1 MKARLKQRKEIYS
14 EHLVSPIDPVLV
26 AITLALLVFGSIM
39 VGSASMEI
47 GLRNYGNPFHLVA
60 IHHIYIFLGLLSFV
74 FVLGLPMIF
83 WERMGWVFLVISFF
97 LLTAVLV
104 PGIGKEVNGSIRWIQ
119 IGPINLQGSEFVKLF
134 FLVYLARSLTDKTN
148 ESLGNLRTFLV
159 PTFFLGLIVLLLMQ
173 QPDFGA
179 SIVLILSSAAV
190 LYLSGVSSR
199 FLLPFGLLILMFV
212 MVFSFI
218 QPYRFER
225 IISFFDPWHDP
236 FGSGYPA
243 LSEEMVIESN
253 PDYIVVGHS
262 DYLNKDLSIREGW
275 GNISAVENSNVYF
288 LDDTLASNWGT
299 TTVQLVEELS
309 TTFEESAQT
318 NVYSD
323 QLLLISLLF
332 LVIMIYVLTRRNTKQ
347 KV

>member
-1 MKARLKQRKEIYS
+1 MKTKLIF
-14 EHLVSPIDPVLV
+14 
-26 AITLALLVFGSIM
+26 LALLVSMCSNPAQESEDIKIISLSTTHTEIIQSLEAQDTLIAVDAFSEVDFPVERIDAYTVTAEELAPLNPDM
-39 VGSASMEI
+39 VIVAFDFNGIVDGLESQEINYVLLPPAKNFEDVYSQISTIGEIVNKKGAATSKVRDMKLEINRILDDANYENVSVYHEI
-47 GLRNYGNPFHLVA
+47 GYSYG
-60 IHHIYIFLGLLSFV
+60 IYSVNSDSLIGEIYNELG
-74 FVLGLPMIF
+74 I
-83 WERMGWVFLVISFF
+83 
-97 LLTAVLV
+97 
-104 PGIGKEVNGSIRWIQ
+104 VNFA
-119 IGPINLQGSEFVKLF
+119 NSE
-134 FLVYLARSLTDKTN
+134 
-148 ESLGNLRTFLV
+148 E
-159 PTFFLGLIVLLLMQ
+159 
-173 QPDFGA
+173 
-179 SIVLILSSAAV
+179 
-190 LYLSGVSSR
+190 
-199 FLLPFGLLILMFV
+199 
-212 MVFSFI
+212 
-218 QPYRFER
+218 
-225 IISFFDPWHDP
+225 DP

-275 GNISAVENSNVYF
+275 GNISAVESSNVYF

>member
-1 MKARLKQRKEIYS
+1 MKTKLIF
-14 EHLVSPIDPVLV
+14 
-26 AITLALLVFGSIM
+26 LALLVSMCSSPTQESEDIKIISLSTTHTEIIHSLEAQDTLVAVDAFSEVDFPVEKIDAYTVTAEELVPLNPDMVIIAFDFNGIVEGLESQEINYVLLPPAKNFEDVYSQISIIGEI
-39 VGSASMEI
+39 VNKKGEASSKVRDMKLEINRILDDANYEDVSVYHEI
-47 GLRNYGNPFHLVA
+47 GYSYG
-60 IHHIYIFLGLLSFV
+60 IYSVNSDSLIGEIYNALGV
-74 FVLGLPMIF
+74 
-83 WERMGWVFLVISFF
+83 
-97 LLTAVLV
+97 
-104 PGIGKEVNGSIRWIQ
+104 VNIA
-119 IGPINLQGSEFVKLF
+119 NSE
-134 FLVYLARSLTDKTN
+134 
-148 ESLGNLRTFLV
+148 E
-159 PTFFLGLIVLLLMQ
+159 
-173 QPDFGA
+173 
-179 SIVLILSSAAV
+179 
-190 LYLSGVSSR
+190 
-199 FLLPFGLLILMFV
+199 
-212 MVFSFI
+212 
-218 QPYRFER
+218 
-225 IISFFDPWHDP
+225 DP

-275 GNISAVENSNVYF
+275 GNISAVESSNVYF

-309 TTFEESAQT
+309 NTFEESAQT

>member
-1 MKARLKQRKEIYS
+1 MKTKLIF
-14 EHLVSPIDPVLV
+14 
-26 AITLALLVFGSIM
+26 LALLVSMCSSPAQESEDIKIISLSTTHTEIIQSLEAQDTLIAVDAFSEVDFPVVRIDAYTVTAEELAPLNPDM
-39 VGSASMEI
+39 VIVAFDFNGIVDGLESQEINYVLLPPAKNFEDVYSQISTIGEIVNKKGEASSKVRDMKLEINRILDDANYENVSVYHEI
-47 GLRNYGNPFHLVA
+47 GYSYG
-60 IHHIYIFLGLLSFV
+60 IYSVNSDSLIGEIYNELG
-74 FVLGLPMIF
+74 I
-83 WERMGWVFLVISFF
+83 
-97 LLTAVLV
+97 
-104 PGIGKEVNGSIRWIQ
+104 VNIA
-119 IGPINLQGSEFVKLF
+119 NSE
-134 FLVYLARSLTDKTN
+134 
-148 ESLGNLRTFLV
+148 E
-159 PTFFLGLIVLLLMQ
+159 
-173 QPDFGA
+173 
-179 SIVLILSSAAV
+179 
-190 LYLSGVSSR
+190 
-199 FLLPFGLLILMFV
+199 
-212 MVFSFI
+212 
-218 QPYRFER
+218 
-225 IISFFDPWHDP
+225 DP

-332 LVIMIYVLTRRNTKQ
+332 LVIMTYVLTRRNTKQ

>member
-1 MKARLKQRKEIYS
+1 MKTKLIF
-14 EHLVSPIDPVLV
+14 
-26 AITLALLVFGSIM
+26 LALLVSMCSSPAQESEDIKIISLSTTHTEIIQSLEAQDTLVAVDAFSEVDFPVERIDAYTVTAEELAPLNPDMVIIAFDFNGIVEGLESQEINYVLLPPAKNFEDVYSQISIIGEI
-39 VGSASMEI
+39 VNKKGEASSKVRDMKLEINRILDDANYEDVSVYHEI
-47 GLRNYGNPFHLVA
+47 GYSYG
-60 IHHIYIFLGLLSFV
+60 IYSVNSDSLIGEIYNELG
-74 FVLGLPMIF
+74 I
-83 WERMGWVFLVISFF
+83 
-97 LLTAVLV
+97 
-104 PGIGKEVNGSIRWIQ
+104 VNIA
-119 IGPINLQGSEFVKLF
+119 NSE
-134 FLVYLARSLTDKTN
+134 
-148 ESLGNLRTFLV
+148 E
-159 PTFFLGLIVLLLMQ
+159 
-173 QPDFGA
+173 
-179 SIVLILSSAAV
+179 
-190 LYLSGVSSR
+190 
-199 FLLPFGLLILMFV
+199 
-212 MVFSFI
+212 
-218 QPYRFER
+218 
-225 IISFFDPWHDP
+225 DP

-275 GNISAVENSNVYF
+275 GNISAVESSNVYF

-309 TTFEESAQT
+309 NTFEESAQT

>member
-1 MKARLKQRKEIYS
+1 MKTKLIF
-14 EHLVSPIDPVLV
+14 
-26 AITLALLVFGSIM
+26 LALLVSMCSSPAQESEDIKIISLSTTHTEIIQSLEAQDTLIAVDAFSEVDFPVERIDAYTVTAEELAPLNPDM
-39 VGSASMEI
+39 VIVAFDFNGIVDGLESQEINYVLLPPAKNFEDVYSQISTIGEIVNKKGAASSKVRDMKLEINRILDDANYENVSVYHEI
-47 GLRNYGNPFHLVA
+47 GYSYG
-60 IHHIYIFLGLLSFV
+60 IYSVNSDSLIGEIYNELG
-74 FVLGLPMIF
+74 I
-83 WERMGWVFLVISFF
+83 
-97 LLTAVLV
+97 
-104 PGIGKEVNGSIRWIQ
+104 VNIA
-119 IGPINLQGSEFVKLF
+119 NSE
-134 FLVYLARSLTDKTN
+134 
-148 ESLGNLRTFLV
+148 E
-159 PTFFLGLIVLLLMQ
+159 
-173 QPDFGA
+173 
-179 SIVLILSSAAV
+179 
-190 LYLSGVSSR
+190 
-199 FLLPFGLLILMFV
+199 
-212 MVFSFI
+212 
-218 QPYRFER
+218 
-225 IISFFDPWHDP
+225 DP

-275 GNISAVENSNVYF
+275 GNISAVESSNVYF

-309 TTFEESAQT
+309 NTFEESAQT

>member
-1 MKARLKQRKEIYS
+1 MKTKLIF
-14 EHLVSPIDPVLV
+14 
-26 AITLALLVFGSIM
+26 LALLVSMCSGPAQESEDIKIISLSTTHTEIIQSLEAQDTLIAVDAFSEVDFPVERIDAYTVTAEELAPLNPDM
-39 VGSASMEI
+39 VIVAFDFNGIVDGLESQEINHVLLPPAKNFEDVYSQISTIGEIVNKKGAASSKVRDMKLEINRILDDANYENVSVYHEI
-47 GLRNYGNPFHLVA
+47 GYSYG
-60 IHHIYIFLGLLSFV
+60 IYSVNSDSLIGEIYNALGV
-74 FVLGLPMIF
+74 
-83 WERMGWVFLVISFF
+83 
-97 LLTAVLV
+97 
-104 PGIGKEVNGSIRWIQ
+104 VNIA
-119 IGPINLQGSEFVKLF
+119 NSE
-134 FLVYLARSLTDKTN
+134 
-148 ESLGNLRTFLV
+148 E
-159 PTFFLGLIVLLLMQ
+159 
-173 QPDFGA
+173 
-179 SIVLILSSAAV
+179 
-190 LYLSGVSSR
+190 
-199 FLLPFGLLILMFV
+199 
-212 MVFSFI
+212 
-218 QPYRFER
+218 
-225 IISFFDPWHDP
+225 DP

>member
-1 MKARLKQRKEIYS
+1 MKTKLIF
-14 EHLVSPIDPVLV
+14 
-26 AITLALLVFGSIM
+26 LALLVSMCSSPAQESEDIKIISLSTTHTEIIQSLEAQDTLIAVDAFSEVDFPVEKIDAYTVTAEELAPLNPDM
-39 VGSASMEI
+39 VIIAFDFNGIVEGLESQEINYVLLPPAKNFEDVYSQISTIGEIVNKKGEASSKVRDMKLEINRILDDANYEDVSVYHEI
-47 GLRNYGNPFHLVA
+47 GYSYG
-60 IHHIYIFLGLLSFV
+60 IYSVNSDSLIGEIYNALGV
-74 FVLGLPMIF
+74 
-83 WERMGWVFLVISFF
+83 
-97 LLTAVLV
+97 
-104 PGIGKEVNGSIRWIQ
+104 VNIA
-119 IGPINLQGSEFVKLF
+119 NSE
-134 FLVYLARSLTDKTN
+134 
-148 ESLGNLRTFLV
+148 E
-159 PTFFLGLIVLLLMQ
+159 
-173 QPDFGA
+173 
-179 SIVLILSSAAV
+179 
-190 LYLSGVSSR
+190 
-199 FLLPFGLLILMFV
+199 
-212 MVFSFI
+212 
-218 QPYRFER
+218 
-225 IISFFDPWHDP
+225 DP

-243 LSEEMVIESN
+243 LSEEMVIDSN

-275 GNISAVENSNVYF
+275 RNISAVESSNVYF

>member
-1 MKARLKQRKEIYS
+1 MKTKLIF
-14 EHLVSPIDPVLV
+14 
-26 AITLALLVFGSIM
+26 LALLVSMCSSPAQESEDIKIISLSTTHTEIIQSLEAQDTLVAVDAFSEVDFPVERIDAYTVTAEELAPLNPDMVIVAFDFNGIVDGLESQEINYVLLPPAKNFEDVYSQISIIGEI
-39 VGSASMEI
+39 VNKKGEASSKVRDMKLEINRILDDANYENVSVYHEI
-47 GLRNYGNPFHLVA
+47 GYSYG
-60 IHHIYIFLGLLSFV
+60 IYSVNSDSLIGEIYNELG
-74 FVLGLPMIF
+74 I
-83 WERMGWVFLVISFF
+83 
-97 LLTAVLV
+97 
-104 PGIGKEVNGSIRWIQ
+104 VNIA
-119 IGPINLQGSEFVKLF
+119 NSE
-134 FLVYLARSLTDKTN
+134 
-148 ESLGNLRTFLV
+148 E
-159 PTFFLGLIVLLLMQ
+159 
-173 QPDFGA
+173 
-179 SIVLILSSAAV
+179 
-190 LYLSGVSSR
+190 
-199 FLLPFGLLILMFV
+199 
-212 MVFSFI
+212 
-218 QPYRFER
+218 
-225 IISFFDPWHDP
+225 DP

>member
-1 MKARLKQRKEIYS
+1 MCSGPAQESEDIKIISLSTTHTEIIQSLEAQDTLIAVDAFSEVDFPVERIDAYTVTAEELAPLNPDMVIVAFDFNGIVDGLESQEINHVLLPPAKNFEDVYSQISTIGEIVNKKGAASSKVRDMKLEINRILDDANYENVSVYHEIGYSYGIYSVNSDSLIGEIYNELGVVNIANS
-14 EHLVSPIDPVLV
+14 E
-26 AITLALLVFGSIM
+26 
-39 VGSASMEI
+39 E
-47 GLRNYGNPFHLVA
+47 
-60 IHHIYIFLGLLSFV
+60 
-74 FVLGLPMIF
+74 
-83 WERMGWVFLVISFF
+83 
-97 LLTAVLV
+97 
-104 PGIGKEVNGSIRWIQ
+104 
-119 IGPINLQGSEFVKLF
+119 
-134 FLVYLARSLTDKTN
+134 
-148 ESLGNLRTFLV
+148 
-159 PTFFLGLIVLLLMQ
+159 
-173 QPDFGA
+173 
-179 SIVLILSSAAV
+179 
-190 LYLSGVSSR
+190 
-199 FLLPFGLLILMFV
+199 
-212 MVFSFI
+212 
-218 QPYRFER
+218 
-225 IISFFDPWHDP
+225 DP